1 MIVAFR
7 SKKRASAKETRL
19 ACEFKQLVRESG
31 YTLEQ
36 AACGM
41 GISKQY
47 LNNCMRSRR
56 RFTPELIKSF
66 CRIVGRE
73 DRCVDLF
80 VLSSLSEGVYELR
93 LTCDQ
98 ISDPAIANALRITT
112 RVLFE
117 TMS

>member
-1 MIVAFR
+1 MVVA
-7 SKKRASAKETRL
+7 SKSKSRASAKESRL
-19 ACEFKQLVRESG
+19 VCEIKQLVRESDL
-31 YTLEQ
+31 TLEQ
-36 AACGM
+36 VACGM

-56 RFTPELIKSF
+56 RFTPEMIKSF
-66 CRIVGRE
+66 CRIVSRE

-93 LTCDQ
+93 LTSDQ
-98 ISDPAIANALRITT
+98 IDDPAIESALRIVT